1 MPYPAFLGYTKG
13 EIADLKSVVKEIG
26 DVDLSGDFNLSIFYV
41 IVILDY
47 LTSLD
52 EEILKKNKY
61 YDQLENIVVTRPL
74 DMERAPYCEIT
85 VKLGKEPISEILEAI
100 TDVLFVPF
108 RIGCDFFAAASSS
121 NRPLEII
128 HPSIGTICNQNKLMR
143 SEDDFDNLFAEF
155 QDGAPVDK
163 ILEAHSASRKLIVDS
178 GLKITQILAMRIF
191 ISRYVYKN

>member
-26 DVDLSGDFNLSIFYV
+26 DVDLSGDFSPSISYI
-41 IVILDY
+41 IVISDY

-52 EEILKKNKY
+52 EEILQKSKY

-108 RIGCDFFAAASSS
+108 RIGLDFFAAASSP

-143 SEDDFDNLFAEF
+143 SEEDFEKLFAEF
-155 QDGAPVDK
+155 HDGAPVDK

-191 ISRYVYKN
+191 LSRYVYKN